1 VVKRLSE
8 IERGAGYFMGVVTNL
23 MDVVREK
30 MVPFDAIYRLATP
43 EGRTTIQ
50 NMVKLAHT
58 DWLKEQP
65 VKPLAKNEY
74 LVPVTYAPL
83 PSFVELEQEFGEGNV
98 SCIFDG
104 RPFTKHFS
112 CSDIPET
119 PSSKVF
125 LVKHFDREINS
136 NEAINEMDKLGYRPA
151 THIEA
156 YEFQKA
162 HSDLRL
168 QFRIVVLGSFA
179 MVGGS
184 QFVAVLRSDPG
195 RRSFDF
201 IWFDIRWHADNRFL
215 FVRK

>member
-30 MVPFDAIYRLATP
+30 MVPFEAIYRLATP

-50 NMVKLAHT
+50 KMVELAHT

-74 LVPVTYAPL
+74 FVPVTYAPL
-83 PSFVELEQEFGEGNV
+83 PSYAELEKEFGKGNV
-98 SCIFDG
+98 SYIFDG
-104 RPFTKHFS
+104 RPFTKHAS
-112 CSDIPET
+112 CSNILET
-119 PSSKVF
+119 PGNKIF
-125 LVKHFDREINS
+125 FVKHFGREINS
-136 NEAINEMDKLGYRPA
+136 DTAIAEMDRLDYRPA

-156 YEFQKA
+156 CEFQKA
-162 HSDLRL
+162 HPYL
-168 QFRIVVLGSFA
+168 QQQFCIVALGSFA
-179 MVGGS
+179 VVGCN
-184 QFVAVLRSDPG
+184 QCVAVLDSNSV
-195 RRSFDF
+195 RRFF
-201 IWFDIRWHADNRFL
+201 VNVWFDCVWDADRRFL